1 MHAGL
6 QAGGAVVLDL
16 ASWEIVQRFHIE
28 LWAIVASGAVHTL
41 TGNEDEWLTLAQHV
55 LSPSEAQAG
64 GCAVQNESSGMW
76 TLQLLLFAASIATRA
91 ALMLFLVW
99 LAEAVRSSWIAGS
112 CVRVRTVTVC
122 QTAGMQKFRWRFSLV
137 QLRKY
142 VQLRSQPAREPVATA
157 SLRAHQTALD
167 TVLRIRSAVD

>member
-1 MHAGL
+1 MCEMHSDL

-16 ASWEIVQRFHIE
+16 ASWEIVQRFHSE

-55 LSPSEAQAG
+55 LSPSEALAG
-64 GCAVQNESSGMW
+64 GCAMHNGSSGMW
-76 TLQLLLFAASIATRA
+76 TLQSLLFAACIATRA

-122 QTAGMQKFRWRFSLV
+122 QTAGMQKLRRRLSLMEAFV
-137 QLRKY
+137 TY
-142 VQLRSQPAREPVATA
+142 VNMYNCVVNPQGSQ
-157 SLRAHQTALD
+157 
-167 TVLRIRSAVD
+167 